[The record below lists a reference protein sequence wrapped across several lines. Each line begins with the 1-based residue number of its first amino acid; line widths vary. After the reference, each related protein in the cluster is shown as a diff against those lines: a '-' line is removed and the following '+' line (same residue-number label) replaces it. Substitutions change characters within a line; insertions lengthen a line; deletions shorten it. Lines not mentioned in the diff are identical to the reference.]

1 VLAQVV
7 LGVAAP
13 VSTMYYRAA
22 ASVAI
27 PFGPEAANSQAVEPT
42 LVGLVIVLET
52 IAAAYERI
60 ESDSSWIA
68 VLSVAAVVDK
78 GKYKMFAAVVA
89 LVAAAFQYAFETK

>member
-1 VLAQVV
+1 MA
-7 LGVAAP
+7 

-42 LVGLVIVLET
+42 LMGFVIVLET

-60 ESDSSWIA
+60 VSD
-68 VLSVAAVVDK
+68 LS
-78 GKYKMFAAVVA
+78 
-89 LVAAAFQYAFETK
+89 

>member
-1 VLAQVV
+1 MGYRSDLVRHQIRFAAEVLAHSV
-7 LGVAAP
+7 LGVVVA

-42 LVGLVIVLET
+42 LMGFVIVLET

-60 ESDSSWIA
+60 VSD
-68 VLSVAAVVDK
+68 LS
-78 GKYKMFAAVVA
+78 
-89 LVAAAFQYAFETK
+89 

>member
-1 VLAQVV
+1 MAEQVGYRSDLVRHQIRFAAEVLAQVV

-27 PFGPEAANSQAVEPT
+27 TFGPEAANSQDVEPT

-60 ESDSSWIA
+60 ESDSS
-68 VLSVAAVVDK
+68 
-78 GKYKMFAAVVA
+78 
-89 LVAAAFQYAFETK
+89 